1 MAVRRIPLLAVDGG
15 GTKSLAVF
23 TDRQGQVLGRGQ
35 GGPSNYHGSGTEGAM
50 LGLAAAIREALANLE
65 HSGGSSIESNSGTVV
80 EVECAVFALAG
91 LDTEADRVAITG
103 MVQEA
108 LALLPLQV
116 GHLIVENDG
125 YAALLG
131 ATGGQPG
138 ILVISGTGSIIYGI
152 DEHGRTARAGGWG
165 HRVGDEGSGYW
176 IGKQAALSIL
186 RAYDGRGADTKLKEW
201 VLPFLGME
209 REEELFNWMY
219 GSAYSIE
226 QVSRLSRAVGQ
237 AASAGDKEAQRILSA
252 AADELFYAAAAVIRH
267 LSFHRDP
274 FVAIMQGGVLQH
286 ESYVREALLR
296 RIEAYAPHVQWDEAR
311 REPIYGVIAMGLS
324 YLETKGR
331 GNAND
336 NVEPSTFQEGNR

>member
-15 GTKSLAVF
+15 GTKSLVVF
-23 TDRQGQVLGRGQ
+23 TDRQGQLLGRGQ
-35 GGPSNYHGSGTEGAM
+35 GGPSNYHGSGTKGAIRE
-50 LGLAAAIREALANLE
+50 LAAAIREAIADLE
-65 HSGGSSIESNSGTVV
+65 RSGGCLVIPEAKKEREADV

-91 LDTEADRVAITG
+91 LDTESDRRAVTRL
-103 MVQEA
+103 VEEA
-108 LALLPLQV
+108 LALLPLQAR
-116 GHLIVENDG
+116 HLIVENDG

-152 DEHGRTARAGGWG
+152 DGHGRTARAGGWG

-176 IGKQAALSIL
+176 IGKQAALAIL
-186 RAYDGRGADTKLKEW
+186 RAYDGRGADTRLKEW
-201 VLPFLGME
+201 VLPYLGME
-209 REEELFNWMY
+209 REEELFDWMY

-226 QVSRLSRAVGQ
+226 TVSRLSRAVGQ

-286 ESYVREALLR
+286 EGRVREALMR
-296 RIEAYAPHVQWDEAR
+296 RIEAYAPHVQWDDAR

-324 YLETKGR
+324 YFREKGKGETC
-331 GNAND
+331 
-336 NVEPSTFQEGNR
+336 E